1 MAIEIV
7 DIFPLKMV
15 DLSIAMLVYQR
26 EIVIVYSDILLGLVQ
41 VLALNKN
48 LRPKMR
54 PVSQD
59 PLGAMTQ
66 IWWAERLSG
75 HWVAHWKYPVVF
87 PAFHSGIEWPW
98 IGAWYSP
105 FLENSTWIGEICRT
119 FRSIWQRFP
128 VQFRKIQLVDPWMSD
143 LLATSSIL
151 VA

>member
-7 DIFPLKMV
+7 DFPIKNGGSFHCYVSLPE
-15 DLSIAMLVYQR
+15 DNSILWHLFG
-26 EIVIVYSDILLGLVQ
+26 IGSG
-41 VLALNKN
+41 ALNKN
-48 LRPKMR
+48 LRHPKMR
-54 PVSQD
+54 PVAARIHLVRWLRSD
-59 PLGAMTQ
+59 G
-66 IWWAERLSG
+66 LSG
-75 HWVAHWKYPVVF
+75 WSVGHWKYPVVF

-105 FLENSTWIGEICRT
+105 FLENSTWIGEIWRT